1 MRLVECTSCGSK
13 DFVEAQVYAVCVFC
27 RSKFLPSAEDGAPPE
42 TEISI
47 ESDILALLC
56 KCRADPANSRRYANL
71 ILDIDPTNREAMN
84 YLR

>member
-1 MRLVECTSCGSK
+1 MKLVECTRCGSK
-13 DFVEAQVYAVCVFC
+13 DLNEEKGYAVCVFC
-27 RSKFLPSAEDGAPPE
+27 RSKFLLNTEDRTPPR

-47 ESDILALLC
+47 ESDIEALLC

-71 ILDIDPTNREAMN
+71 ILDIDPTNREAVK